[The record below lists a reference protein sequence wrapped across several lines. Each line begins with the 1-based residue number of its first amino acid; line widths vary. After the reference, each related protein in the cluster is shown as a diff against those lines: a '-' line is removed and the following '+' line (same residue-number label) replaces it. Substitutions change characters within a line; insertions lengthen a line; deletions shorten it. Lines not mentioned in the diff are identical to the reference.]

1 MKTVLPLLAEYLGTF
16 LLVFVFLTTT
26 NPLIVGG
33 TVAVIMFVFSFGN
46 LSTALINPAISY
58 SMYLQSRL
66 SLTELIYYVGVQM
79 IAALTSYTVFR
90 IVA

>member
-26 NPLIVGG
+26 NPLIIGG
-33 TVAVIMFVFSFGN
+33 TVAVIMFLIGN
-46 LSTALINPAISY
+46 ISNGLINPAISY
-58 SMYLQSRL
+58 TMYLQSRL
-66 SLTELIYYVGVQM
+66 SFYEFIYYVGIQM
-79 IAALTSYTVFR
+79 IAALSSYSIYK